1 MQNELSVVSL
11 VLNQK
16 TGDDLSN
23 AVHGIDGISHK
34 VQRYQG
40 QQPLGDLARFGT
52 LPDVAI
58 LELDT
63 DTRESLDD
71 IALFVEKNG
80 DVTHVFV
87 TVQDASVNLVR
98 QLMRNGVRDVLA
110 QPITALDITTALES
124 TRARRRKVIAAS
136 PAQRGKVCAF
146 LNTRGGAGSSFLALN
161 VAHQLATEFNKT
173 VCLVDMDIQF
183 GTISVDLDLRADAG
197 VLEALR
203 NPSRI
208 DRVFIDSLMVHHPSG
223 LHFLPSPGDLSPT
236 DDITADAVTRLINT
250 LADSYDL
257 VIISMPANL
266 NECNEQVLR
275 MSDPVFLVTQNT
287 LSMLRNL
294 KILIERLPLRDIPRA
309 HLAVIHNRTDT
320 VVHDP
325 IFSKM
330 KQVMDGVPLFRVRSD
345 FKLAAQAATEG
356 KAATE
361 LSTRAGIIKDIR
373 VISGMLAGKETPDAI
388 QNRRSLFGWF
398 S

>member
-1 MQNELSVVSL
+1 MQNELSVISL
-11 VLNQK
+11 VLNQN
-16 TGDDLSN
+16 TGDDLNN
-23 AVHGIDGISHK
+23 AMHSIDGITHK
-34 VQRYQG
+34 VQRYHA
-40 QQPLGDLARFGT
+40 QQPLGDMARLGE
-52 LPDVAI
+52 LPDVVV
-58 LELDT
+58 LELDNENK
-63 DTRESLDD
+63 ESLDD

-80 DVTHVFV
+80 EVTHVFV

-124 TRARRRKVIAAS
+124 TRARRRKVIAAR
-136 PAQRGKVCAF
+136 PVHRGKVCAF

-183 GTISVDLDLRADAG
+183 GTITVDLDLRADAG

-223 LHFLPSPGDLSPT
+223 LHFLPSPGDLSRT

-257 VIISMPANL
+257 LIISMPTNL
-266 NECNEQVLR
+266 NECSEQVLR
-275 MSDPVFLVTQNT
+275 MSEPVFLVTQNT

-294 KILIERLPLRDIPRA
+294 KILIERLPLRGILKA

-325 IFSKM
+325 IFRKM
-330 KQVMDGVPLFRVRSD
+330 KQVMDGVPLYRVRSD

-356 KAATE
+356 KTANE

-373 VISGMLAGKETPDAI
+373 VISSMLAENEAPDAT

>member
-1 MQNELSVVSL
+1 MKNELSVISL
-11 VLNQK
+11 VLNQG
-16 TGDDLSN
+16 TGDDLNN
-23 AVHGIDGISHK
+23 AMHGIDGVTDK

-40 QQPLGDLARFGT
+40 QQPLANLARAGA
-52 LPDVAI
+52 LPDVVV
-58 LELDT
+58 LELDS
-63 DTRESLDD
+63 DNRDSLDD
-71 IALFVEKNG
+71 IALFVEQNG
-80 DVTHVFV
+80 EATHVFV

-110 QPITALDITTALES
+110 QPITTLDITTALES
-124 TRARRRKVIAAS
+124 TRARRRKVIAAV
-136 PAQRGKVCAF
+136 PAHRGKVCSF

-183 GTISVDLDLRADAG
+183 GTITVDLDLRADAG

-208 DRVFIDSLMVHHPSG
+208 DRVFIESLMVHHPSG
-223 LHFLPSPGDLSPT
+223 LHLLPSPGDLSRT
-236 DDITADAVTRLINT
+236 DVITADAATRLINT

-257 VIISMPANL
+257 VIVSMPNNL

-275 MSDPVFLVTQNT
+275 MSDPVLLVTQNT

-294 KILIERLPLRDIPRA
+294 KILIERLPLRDIPKA

-325 IFSKM
+325 IFRKM
-330 KQVMDGVPLFRVRSD
+330 KHVMDGVPLFRVRSD

-356 KAATE
+356 KTASE

-373 VISGMLAGKETPDAI
+373 VISSMLAGTETPDAT
-388 QNRRSLFGWF
+388 QKKRSLFGWL

>member
-1 MQNELSVVSL
+1 MQNQLSVVSL

-16 TGDDLSN
+16 TGDDLNN
-23 AVHGIDGISHK
+23 AMHGIDSLTHK

-40 QQPLGDLARFGT
+40 QQPLADLARLAM
-52 LPDVAI
+52 LPDVVV
-58 LELDT
+58 LELDNENK
-63 DTRESLDD
+63 DSLDD
-71 IALFVEKNG
+71 IAFFVEKHG
-80 DVTHVFV
+80 EVTHVFV
-87 TVQDASVNLVR
+87 TVQDASVNLIR

-110 QPITALDITTALES
+110 QPITAIDITTALES
-124 TRARRRKVIAAS
+124 TRARRRKVIATSTAH
-136 PAQRGKVCAF
+136 RGRVCAF

-161 VAHQLATEFNKT
+161 VAHQLTTEFNKT

-183 GTISVDLDLRADAG
+183 GTITVDLDVRADAG

-208 DRVFIDSLMVHHPSG
+208 DQVFIDSLMVRHPSG
-223 LHFLPSPGDLSPT
+223 LSFLPSPGDLSHT
-236 DDITADAVTRLINT
+236 DDIKADAVTRLINT

-257 VIISMPANL
+257 VVISMPTCL

-294 KILIERLPLRDIPRA
+294 KIMIERLPLRDIPKA

-325 IFSKM
+325 IFRKM
-330 KQVMDGVPLFRVRSD
+330 EKVMDGVPLYRVRSD

-356 KAATE
+356 KTANE

-373 VISGMLAGKETPDAI
+373 VISSMLAGKETPDAT
-388 QNRRSLFGWF
+388 QKRRGLFGWF